1 MAGSDRRHEGAARG
15 KEGVVSDEEMEKLP
29 QRSIGGVDKK
39 TSARTMI
46 SGLIADIKPLIQRLL
61 GRFRRK

>member
-1 MAGSDRRHEGAARG
+1 M
-15 KEGVVSDEEMEKLP
+15 SDEEMEKLP

-39 TSARTMI
+39 TSARTML